1 MQEDILARL
10 DRIEALLSRPPV
22 EYVDNDGA
30 AAFLGLQ
37 PNTLEVWRSQAS
49 GPTFVRVGRKVMYAV
64 ADLRQWMAER
74 RQKPLT

>member
-1 MQEDILARL
+1 MQDDILARL
-10 DRIEALLSRPPV
+10 DRIEALLSRPPA

-30 AAFLGLQ
+30 AAFMGLQ

-64 ADLRQWMAER
+64 ADLREWMAER
-74 RQKPLT
+74 RQKPLA